1 MVDML
6 ATQCF
11 NDVEKSA
18 FNIFLFLVCLVA
30 LQVMTKGI
38 WWVSFWNGMQSQQFM
53 KTLQELC
60 GLDLCKEIGSG
71 VLGKQEDEVM
81 KKIFDVG

>member
-1 MVDML
+1 
-6 ATQCF
+6 
-11 NDVEKSA
+11 
-18 FNIFLFLVCLVA
+18 
-30 LQVMTKGI
+30 
-38 WWVSFWNGMQSQQFM
+38 MQSQQFM